1 MARIP
6 EHEVERLRKEIS
18 VQRLA
23 EARGIKLMRHGADLV
38 GLCPF
43 HDDKTPSLVITPA
56 KNLWHCLGACSA
68 GGTAIDWVMKAEGVS
83 FRHAVELLREDHLPL
98 SASPIQ
104 PVKQSTVP
112 KLPPLIDPRAD
123 DTKLLE
129 TVVGYYQ
136 KTLKESP
143 EALKYLESR
152 GLHSSEM
159 IDRFRLGFANRTLG
173 YHLPNANRAAGE
185 AQRGRL
191 QELGLFRETGHEHF
205 TGSIVVPIFDG
216 AGTALLQKL
225 QKRSSAYYLWGS
237 APVLHPNI
245 LGPENYCNRAPRP
258 TSSGEKGRNRVPA
271 SLAQGKRARKN
282 VPRSLG

>member
-1 MARIP
+1 VARIP

-98 SASPIQ
+98 SAAPIQ

-143 EALKYLESR
+143 EALKYLESS

-225 QKRSSAYYLWGS
+225 QKRSSAY
-237 APVLHPNI
+237 
-245 LGPENYCNRAPRP
+245 
-258 TSSGEKGRNRVPA
+258 
-271 SLAQGKRARKN
+271 
-282 VPRSLG
+282 

>member
-1 MARIP
+1 
-6 EHEVERLRKEIS
+6 
-18 VQRLA
+18 
-23 EARGIKLMRHGADLV
+23 MRHGADLV

-98 SASPIQ
+98 SAAPIQ

-225 QKRSSAYYLWGS
+225 QKRSSAY
-237 APVLHPNI
+237 
-245 LGPENYCNRAPRP
+245 
-258 TSSGEKGRNRVPA
+258 
-271 SLAQGKRARKN
+271 
-282 VPRSLG
+282 

>member
-1 MARIP
+1 VARIP

-225 QKRSSAYYLWGS
+225 QKRSSAY
-237 APVLHPNI
+237 
-245 LGPENYCNRAPRP
+245 
-258 TSSGEKGRNRVPA
+258 
-271 SLAQGKRARKN
+271 
-282 VPRSLG
+282 

>member
-1 MARIP
+1 VARIP

-98 SASPIQ
+98 SAAPIQ

-225 QKRSSAYYLWGS
+225 QKRSSAY
-237 APVLHPNI
+237 
-245 LGPENYCNRAPRP
+245 
-258 TSSGEKGRNRVPA
+258 
-271 SLAQGKRARKN
+271 
-282 VPRSLG
+282 

>member
-6 EHEVERLRKEIS
+6 EHEVERLKKEIS

-23 EARGIKLMRHGADLV
+23 EAQGIKLTRHGADFV

-98 SASPIQ
+98 SAAPIQ

-143 EALKYLESR
+143 EALKYLESS

-225 QKRSSAYYLWGS
+225 QKRSSAY
-237 APVLHPNI
+237 
-245 LGPENYCNRAPRP
+245 
-258 TSSGEKGRNRVPA
+258 
-271 SLAQGKRARKN
+271 
-282 VPRSLG
+282 